1 MAFVGRRLLHSI
13 FVLWAVATILFLMFR
28 LMPGNPLAAYISE
41 ALSAEQ
47 QNLIMQQFGLDRPL
61 WEQYVIY
68 FGNLVQGELGTSFH
82 RREPVLS
89 IVLSVLP
96 NTIILTFCGLFIAY
110 AFGIL
115 AGAYLAWHRG
125 TWIEGVVVPVALA
138 TRAAPE
144 FWLGMI
150 LLAVFAFWL
159 GWFPSGGANSA
170 GAMYAG
176 ELDRIFSRDFLLHLT
191 LPALTIALYLQGL
204 PLLLMRS
211 TMIEAMHDE
220 FVTMARMKG
229 LSEWRIVIHHAARNS
244 LLPVLTAFALAIGPN
259 ISANVVV
266 ETVFSWPGLGR
277 LLVQAVST
285 SDYPLAQGAFFLIAL
300 VVIVMNLV
308 ADLLYGFLD
317 PRVAWSLTS
326 KAPPSCAGPRS
337 GSRQPGTSR
346 AASSATRTRWPAFCR
361 LHRRGAVRRCACNP

>member
-41 ALSAEQ
+41 ARSAEQ

-125 TWIEGVVVPVALA
+125 TWIEGVVVPIALA

-211 TMIEAMHDE
+211 TMIEAMHEE

-317 PRVAWSLTS
+317 PRVSH
-326 KAPPSCAGPRS
+326 GR
-337 GSRQPGTSR
+337 
-346 AASSATRTRWPAFCR
+346 
-361 LHRRGAVRRCACNP
+361 